1 MDYNGVGALR
11 IQRHKTSNYNGVGAL
26 RVQRHKTSKHYSK
39 YAPPPTPGVKSLK
52 SLVLEL
58 KISRAF

>member
-11 IQRHKTSNYNGVGAL
+11 IQWHKTSNYNGVGAL

-39 YAPPPTPGVKSLK
+39 YALYDLYYSKYDLYWENKTYKLK
-52 SLVLEL
+52 
-58 KISRAF
+58 R